1 MDSYLLW
8 IAIHDRSRSIII
20 QVGWNSW
27 FMIFFL
33 WSWDSSWM
41 DPASF
46 KHDSSIIFKWFWA
59 HFDMFFWWFSYDFLN
74 ILEWSQKHF
83 CKSSGAV
90 LEPPQNRSYRAL
102 VNRNPGFQAQ
112 LRSWYRPED
121 PRPTS
126 ISMGSRKVPVF
137 SRWMHSFKGLT
148 WPLLLTISDGHWNLL
163 LLKSSGGKM

>member
-1 MDSYLLW
+1 MD
-8 IAIHDRSRSIII
+8 HDRSRSIII

-46 KHDSSIIFKWFWA
+46 KHDSSIIFTWFWSD
-59 HFDMFFWWFSYDFLN
+59 FDMIFWWFSNDFLN

-90 LEPPQNRSYRAL
+90 LDLAQNRSYRAL

-112 LRSWYRPED
+112 LRSLYRPD
-121 PRPTS
+121 HPGPTS
-126 ISMGSRKVPVF
+126 PKSPGLVTLNSPSQEGHHVSPFKAMGGPAQ
-137 SRWMHSFKGLT
+137 
-148 WPLLLTISDGHWNLL
+148 
-163 LLKSSGGKM
+163 